1 MVSVSVALP
10 LTSGLWLLVVV
21 AVSILRGMS
30 GGVLCCAGLR
40 SIHVI
45 DLVIVHLGIID
56 VVRFVRALNFFT
68 KAKDVSHK
76 FLHYGRFFLS
86 TF

>member
-21 AVSILRGMS
+21 AVSIFRGVS

-45 DLVIVHLGIID
+45 DLIIVHLGIID
-56 VVRFVRALNFFT
+56 VVRFVRALNFLQKQRMLVTSFYT
-68 KAKDVSHK
+68 TGV
-76 FLHYGRFFLS
+76 FFLS